1 MTEYTELFK
10 ITCKDSLSKAED
22 IEEFLSAVQELNTV
36 YGVSDIS
43 TPEVSVKNIPI
54 ESFTIDITYDT
65 HLTDRTVL
73 AQNIEELEY
82 FEEVTFA

>member
-10 ITCKDSLSKAED
+10 ITCIDEISEAED
-22 IEEFLSAVQELNTV
+22 IEELLSDVQDIRDV

-43 TPEVSVKNIPI
+43 TPSISVKDIPI
-54 ESFTIDITYDT
+54 EHFKIDITYDT

-73 AQNIEELEY
+73 AQNIEELDQ